1 MSSIVA
7 YGQQDCN
14 TADSV
19 RTIQK
24 AYYFFNQDSTTL
36 TYVYGGDVMN
46 YYIKDEVKLAEVKRD
61 ERANS
66 NFTIFMISL
75 SAIIG
80 ICYILSK
87 FNRR

>member
-1 MSSIVA
+1 MKKLTLILAMSSIVA

-36 TYVYGGDVMN
+36 TYVYG
-46 YYIKDEVKLAEVKRD
+46 L
-61 ERANS
+61 
-66 NFTIFMISL
+66 SL
-75 SAIIG
+75 IHI
-80 ICYILSK
+80 
-87 FNRR
+87 